1 MSIKIQPSQGVTVEE
16 AFRRFIKNRRAGNL
30 SHRTIKFYEENYKIL
45 TDFINPQTTCIQD
58 INSQFLD
65 DYILYLKDKGTRNSN
80 SINTAIRALK
90 VFLNF
95 SMENELMEYF
105 QIRLIKVDKEVKE
118 SYTESEIKKLVR
130 MPTMKRFSKYRTW
143 VMIQYMLMTGNR
155 ASTVVELKIKDV
167 DFEKRQ
173 INIRKCKNRKGYL
186 MPLNTGVEKLLKD
199 YLNRWDHSM
208 DDYLFPTQNGKAMT
222 VSGLQNSVRRYC
234 IDRGVSK
241 TSVHLFRYSFARQY
255 MKNHGTLE
263 RLSYMLGHST
273 IEMTKHY
280 LNTSIEEV
288 AYEYDNMKFIPDVEG

>member
-1 MSIKIQPSQGVTVEE
+1 
-16 AFRRFIKNRRAGNL
+16 
-30 SHRTIKFYEENYKIL
+30 
-45 TDFINPQTTCIQD
+45 
-58 INSQFLD
+58 
-65 DYILYLKDKGTRNSN
+65 
-80 SINTAIRALK
+80 
-90 VFLNF
+90 
-95 SMENELMEYF
+95 MEYF